1 MSKQKI
7 PLIYAVSS
15 SKQIHIPTAVKL
27 RCTSLYMHA
36 KVYITPYAHSLFWTD
51 RWSEIQL
58 PLTTNTVSFN
68 VSSKTRLTFWCCG
81 FPTAFFSEFVL
92 EKEIIVYN
100 WNDKYHSHPLTQKY
114 HWNSNFYFIL
124 FVYDGTTRQTSLLI
138 KKKKKGII
146 GTEDLL
152 VGWLANT
159 HKCLEKAHAKQVTVL
174 MAAQCFYNSWRGIR
188 ALPCFSSKDDLVDCI
203 CLPEMATGQEKA
215 LQRAGKTHTSV
226 TFLNS
231 HALIGIVP
239 YFKGK
244 KNIYV
249 ENSKQIFFYFQCMSK
264 QYTME
269 TKATLLFLWKK
280 IH

>member
-81 FPTAFFSEFVL
+81 FPTAFFSEFIL

-138 KKKKKGII
+138 KKKKKRHYRDRGPISRMVSKHSQVFRE
-146 GTEDLL
+146 GTCQTSDRSDGCSMFLQLL
-152 VGWLANT
+152 AR
-159 HKCLEKAHAKQVTVL
+159 H
-174 MAAQCFYNSWRGIR
+174 
-188 ALPCFSSKDDLVDCI
+188 
-203 CLPEMATGQEKA
+203 
-215 LQRAGKTHTSV
+215 
-226 TFLNS
+226 
-231 HALIGIVP
+231 
-239 YFKGK
+239 
-244 KNIYV
+244 
-249 ENSKQIFFYFQCMSK
+249 
-264 QYTME
+264 
-269 TKATLLFLWKK
+269 
-280 IH
+280 

>member
-7 PLIYAVSS
+7 LLMYVVSS

-27 RCTSLYMHA
+27 RCTSLYMHV
-36 KVYITPYAHSLFWTD
+36 KVCITLYAHSLFWID
-51 RWSEIQL
+51 RWSETQL

-81 FPTAFFSEFVL
+81 LPTAFFSEFVL

-100 WNDKYHSHPLTQKY
+100 WNDKYHSHPLIQKY
-114 HWNSNFYFIL
+114 HWNSNFFIWFYL
-124 FVYDGTTRQTSLLI
+124 YMMGPQGKLLSWF
-138 KKKKKGII
+138 KKKGII

-159 HKCLEKAHAKQVTVL
+159 HERLEKGHAKQVTILV
-174 MAAQCFYNSWRGIR
+174 AAQCLYNSWLGIR
-188 ALPCFSSKDDLVDCI
+188 ALPCFASKDDLVDCI
-203 CLPEMATGQEKA
+203 CLPEVATGQEKA

-231 HALIGIVP
+231 QALIEIGP
-239 YFKGK
+239 YFKGNKQTNK
-244 KNIYV
+244 KL
-249 ENSKQIFFYFQCMSK
+249 M
-264 QYTME
+264 
-269 TKATLLFLWKK
+269 
-280 IH
+280 

>member
-1 MSKQKI
+1 MTNITVTHLLKNTTEI
-7 PLIYAVSS
+7 LIFISFY
-15 SKQIHIPTAVKL
+15 
-27 RCTSLYMHA
+27 LYMMGPQG
-36 KVYITPYAHSLFWTD
+36 KLLFW
-51 RWSEIQL
+51 L
-58 PLTTNTVSFN
+58 
-68 VSSKTRLTFWCCG
+68 
-81 FPTAFFSEFVL
+81 
-92 EKEIIVYN
+92 
-100 WNDKYHSHPLTQKY
+100 
-114 HWNSNFYFIL
+114 
-124 FVYDGTTRQTSLLI
+124 